1 MTLRVRPAD
10 RQATPADL
18 ALARARESL
27 VRSELPRV
35 RTAAVA
41 WRNGLAG
48 LLVGLL
54 GFGLVKGRS
63 DVSQLASGWAL
74 AVGALLALALV
85 CGGSGALRLMR
96 AGHGLPTVTPVSQL
110 RSQLAA
116 DHEEALRAAA
126 DLRWGIR
133 ATLCCAGLLVIAVG
147 TTWYGPAAAD
157 PALQITTP
165 AGPECAT
172 RLTLGPSGGVLTTK
186 EGPVPLPSS
195 EPVTVRPGGT
205 ACEQAG

>member
-54 GFGLVKGRS
+54 GFSLVKGRS

-74 AVGALLALALV
+74 TVGALLALALV
-85 CGGSGALRLMR
+85 CGGFGALRLMR
-96 AGHGLPTVTPVSQL
+96 AGHGLPTVTPVSRLRPQL
-110 RSQLAA
+110 LA
-116 DHEEALRAAA
+116 DHEEALRAAR

-147 TTWYGPAAAD
+147 ATWYGPAAAD
-157 PALQITTP
+157 PALRITTP
-165 AGPECAT
+165 AGTECAT
-172 RLTLGPSGGVLTTK
+172 RLTLGPSGGALTTK
-186 EGPVPLPSS
+186 EGSVPLPSGES
-195 EPVTVRPGGT
+195 VTVRPGGT